1 MTMPCIEDTLAALG
15 FSLPEAPTPIAEYV
29 PAKRI
34 GDMVYVSGQGPI
46 RDGRPTCVGRVGKDV
61 TAEQAYEAAQLC
73 VLNGLAAIKQLVG
86 SLDCISQIVSIRGF
100 VSSADE
106 FHDQPQ
112 VVNGASNL
120 LVRAFGDRG
129 RHARAALGTSVLPG
143 NISVEVEMIVSIKS
157 SHDDSIQ
164 SKSC

>member
-1 MTMPCIEDTLAALG
+1 MMTSCIEDTLADLG
-15 FSLPEAPTPIAEYV
+15 FSLPEAPKPIAEYV

-46 RDGRPTCVGRVGKDV
+46 RDGRPTCIGRVGKDV
-61 TAEQAYEAAQLC
+61 TAEQAYKAAQLC

-100 VSSADE
+100 VNSADE

-120 LVRAFGDRG
+120 LVRVFGDRG

-143 NISVEVEMIVSIKS
+143 NISVEVEMIVSIRS
-157 SHDDSIQ
+157 AQDSL
-164 SKSC
+164 CPE

>member
-15 FSLPEAPTPIAEYV
+15 FSLPEAPKPIAEYV

-46 RDGRPTCVGRVGKDV
+46 RDGRLTCVGRVGKDV
-61 TAEQAYEAAQLC
+61 TVEQAYEAAQLC
-73 VLNGLAAIKQLVG
+73 TLNGLAAIKQLVG

-120 LVRAFGDRG
+120 LVRVFGDRG

-143 NISVEVEMIVSIKS
+143 NISVEVEMIVSIRS
-157 SHDDSIQ
+157 AQDSL
-164 SKSC
+164 CPE

>member
-1 MTMPCIEDTLAALG
+1 MMTSCIEDALADLG
-15 FSLPEAPTPIAEYV
+15 LSVPEDPKPIVDYV

-46 RDGRPTCVGRVGKDV
+46 RGGRTTCVDRVGKDV
-61 TAEQAYEAAQLC
+61 TIEQAYEAAQLC

-86 SLDCISQIVSIRGF
+86 SLDCISQIISIRGF

-120 LVRAFGDRG
+120 LVRVFGDRG
-129 RHARAALGTSVLPG
+129 WHACAALGTSVLPES
-143 NISVEVEMIVSIKS
+143 IPVEVEMIISIEPTQTQNTQSDS
-157 SHDDSIQ
+157 S
-164 SKSC
+164 

>member
-1 MTMPCIEDTLAALG
+1 MTMPCIEDTLAVLG
-15 FSLPEAPTPIAEYV
+15 FSLPEAPNPIAEYV

-46 RDGRPTCVGRVGKDV
+46 RDGKPTCVGRVGKDV
-61 TAEQAYEAAQLC
+61 TAEKAYEAAQLC

-86 SLDCISQIVSIRGF
+86 SLDCVSQIVSIRAF

-112 VVNGASNL
+112 VVDGASNL
-120 LVRAFGDRG
+120 LVRVFGDRG

-143 NISVEVEMIVSIKS
+143 NISVEIEMIASIRAAQDAS
-157 SHDDSIQ
+157 SSE
-164 SKSC
+164 SFC